1 MVDHLS
7 QYGDCLGS
15 VNGHTFHKFPTL
27 EQLAA
32 ADEATL
38 RKAGFGY
45 RAKFIEGTVKVGSTL
60 GFTIWNDF
68 VENWG
73 ILNGELWIQN
83 MHNCLDTPKQI
94 HAFKTKPDT
103 LMKNE
108 FNQTMEMLRC
118 VWCIQGQ
125 GVWRQVRLRHRL
137 LVYVSCPGHF
147 IVV

>member
-27 EQLAA
+27 EQLAV

-60 GFTIWNDF
+60 GFTFGVVSWEIGACLMLSTANSGF
-68 VENWG
+68 RTCVSA
-73 ILNGELWIQN
+73 WIRPN
-83 MHNCLDTPKQI
+83 KSTPSM
-94 HAFKTKPDT
+94 P
-103 LMKNE
+103 N
-108 FNQTMEMLRC
+108 LR
-118 VWCIQGQ
+118 
-125 GVWRQVRLRHRL
+125 
-137 LVYVSCPGHF
+137 F
-147 IVV
+147 